1 MNWKG
6 RIKMDQT
13 VKIYIPNKSRTV
25 VKEENLW
32 KKVLREQ
39 DERTHKLMLIYPTAV
54 KILNGIILALIVALM
69 VGFAWWGFQVHAEK
83 VSAEIAQ
90 SAMMAKRAEEEAR
103 EQQRQ
108 AELLAQQQAKAAQQE
123 NERVLVAKLL
133 AGIDSFVEKYGYSE
147 GDIKTYAECV
157 INRVI
162 NNKSGFGNTIS
173 EVVLQKSQWVGF
185 SEDNQ
190 LIDKYYKIASEVVN
204 NYYSGAVRPC
214 SSDYCWAELRR
225 DGIYLKNEFTDSKYV
240 RTWRY

>member
-1 MNWKG
+1 M
-6 RIKMDQT
+6 IKEITD
-13 VKIYIPNKSRTV
+13 
-25 VKEENLW
+25 
-32 KKVLREQ
+32 
-39 DERTHKLMLIYPTAV
+39 LILYF
-54 KILNGIILALIVALM
+54 IGIGIFSCNNDLCC
-69 VGFAWWGFQVHAEK
+69 
-83 VSAEIAQ
+83 
-90 SAMMAKRAEEEAR
+90 
-103 EQQRQ
+103 
-108 AELLAQQQAKAAQQE
+108 LLAKFFKD
-123 NERVLVAKLL
+123 L
-133 AGIDSFVEKYGYSE
+133 IDSFVEKYGYSE

-204 NYYSGAVRPC
+204 DYYNGAIRPC

>member
-1 MNWKG
+1 
-6 RIKMDQT
+6 MDQA
-13 VKIYIPNKSRTV
+13 VKIYVPNKNRTTA
-25 VKEENLW
+25 EENLW

-39 DERTHKLMLIYPTAV
+39 DEKTRKTMLAYPIIP
-54 KILNGIILALIVALM
+54 KIFNILIIAWIVVFL
-69 VGFAWWGFQVHAEK
+69 VSFCWWRFQVHAEN

-90 SAMMAKRAEEEAR
+90 RTAAVQRAEEEAR

-123 NERVLVAKLL
+123 NERVLMAKLL
-133 AGIDSFVEKYGYSE
+133 AGIDSFVEKYGYSD

-162 NNKSGFGNTIS
+162 NSKSGFGNTIS
-173 EVVLQKSQWVGF
+173 EVILQKSQWVGF